1 MGAICCAQEDDA
13 KNGKIAGRAVE
24 DDGIDDYRD
33 YNDRKEFQIL
43 KKKNRSNKNITNNN
57 KSHKIQTINKNDVLS
72 DSLTSQGDDTSYAHQ
87 LKMLQKRQ
95 QAKEDKQQSSS

>member
-43 KKKNRSNKNITNNN
+43 KKKNRSNKNITNNH
-57 KSHKIQTINKNDVLS
+57 KSHKIQTINGNDVLS
-72 DSLTSQGDDTSYAHQ
+72 DSLTSQGDETSFAHQ
-87 LKMLQKRQ
+87 LKMLQKRK
-95 QAKEDKQQSSS
+95 QA

>member
-43 KKKNRSNKNITNNN
+43 KKKNRSNKNINNN
-57 KSHKIQTINKNDVLS
+57 HKSHKIQTINKNDVLS
-72 DSLTSQGDDTSYAHQ
+72 DSLTSQGDETSFAHQ
-87 LKMLQKRQ
+87 LKLLQKRQ
-95 QAKEDKQQSSS
+95 QAN